1 MEAVFVLKKTKK
13 IYIAT
18 KIIPIVKIV
27 FVPIAFN
34 KTVIFIKKWGEQV
47 KHLIG
52 LVLALNNFLFAKDVN

>member
-1 MEAVFVLKKTKK
+1 MEAVFVFKKTKK
-13 IYIAT
+13 VYIAT
-18 KIIPIVKIV
+18 KIIPMVKIV

-52 LVLALNNFLFAKDVN
+52 LVRAL